1 MNKTINKLFDTFYFG
16 YLSYKW
22 KRLVRTILNVLF
34 FLQIFFFIIF
44 LNKYLI
50 YLDNI
55 KNANYYSSSSSD
67 NDFFASFIIL
77 LIYVFLIIII
87 SYVLEP
93 FINKN
98 TETKQ
103 HQIIKPEIN
112 NPTELNNITDFKEN
126 NIIKKFNFKPLI
138 GDYLIR
144 FIIYICIYFLHILL
158 IVFFSIKFFGVGP
171 TSTIGLGS
179 ILALFT
185 SNILTKELIRKVK
198 KNDIK
203 K

>member
-1 MNKTINKLFDTFYFG
+1 MNKTITKLFDTFYFG

-34 FLQIFFFIIF
+34 FLQIFFFVIF
-44 LNKYLI
+44 LNNYLI

-55 KNANYYSSSSSD
+55 KNANYYTSSSSG
-67 NDFFASFIIL
+67 NDFFASLIIL

-98 TETKQ
+98 TEIKQ
-103 HQIIKPEIN
+103 HQILN
-112 NPTELNNITDFKEN
+112 SDLNNSNELFNKTDLNKN
-126 NIIKKFNFKPLI
+126 SSIRKFNLKSQI
-138 GDYLIR
+138 NDYLIR

-158 IVFFSIKFFGVGP
+158 IVFLSIKFFGVQP
-171 TSTIGLGS
+171 TPIIGFGS
-179 ILALFT
+179 IIALYT
-185 SNILTKELIRKVK
+185 SNILTKELIIKIK
-198 KNDIK
+198 KNN
-203 K
+203 